1 MDNKGLQ
8 KAIAAPQRCKFR
20 GFRFHRPSIHGTK
33 LTTKVREDDFS
44 SSLKGNKVA
53 TIDVGTRVIKKC
65 GKQSCLQ
72 GLFGKNT
79 DGP

>member
-1 MDNKGLQ
+1 M
-8 KAIAAPQRCKFR
+8 I
-20 GFRFHRPSIHGTK
+20 
-33 LTTKVREDDFS
+33 TTKVREDDFS

-53 TIDVGTRVIKKC
+53 TLDVGTRVIKKC